1 MPNFTS
7 VFSADSWRRK
17 FEEAR
22 ISDLNYELGK
32 WAQESKN
39 KLSHRLRLGNSPSS
53 GSSWHSNRSAVP
65 KSTSVPAGLTLF
77 PKSKSSNSFIGI
89 TKTSNNYQQDHRISD
104 RYQYRSS
111 ALPTCEEELLSSGEL
126 QLIEEEII
134 KSAIPD
140 SNVVEKFIKV
150 IEGNPT
156 NPAAGPAGLKKTAFK
171 SREEIRKKLAFG
183 GTDSSGAGSNFS
195 TGTGESENTNSNLKK
210 KPPQQSNNDLEVC
223 FINEYSTADSTSSSS
238 SVLDNSNNSTHA
250 LSRSKSEY
258 VSISSCFNQLELD
271 PSLVNVTSSS
281 SSQTSSLLEYTQ
293 KLANCKDI
301 ARRKIF
307 IEKRNRK
314 FHHIN
319 TLNKLIGKSI
329 EIKLSSDILS
339 QMNTPTIQV
348 IVNDFHSK
356 IENLNEEL
364 VNELMQK
371 DELQIEQD
379 GVLMDI
385 DDYLGNNSY

>member
-1 MPNFTS
+1 MLP
-7 VFSADSWRRK
+7 FSAQ
-17 FEEAR
+17 FLY
-22 ISDLNYELGK
+22 I
-32 WAQESKN
+32 
-39 KLSHRLRLGNSPSS
+39 P
-53 GSSWHSNRSAVP
+53 
-65 KSTSVPAGLTLF
+65 
-77 PKSKSSNSFIGI
+77 I
-89 TKTSNNYQQDHRISD
+89 
-104 RYQYRSS
+104 
-111 ALPTCEEELLSSGEL
+111 LSS
-126 QLIEEEII
+126 
-134 KSAIPD
+134 
-140 SNVVEKFIKV
+140 
-150 IEGNPT
+150 
-156 NPAAGPAGLKKTAFK
+156 
-171 SREEIRKKLAFG
+171 
-183 GTDSSGAGSNFS
+183 
-195 TGTGESENTNSNLKK
+195 TGESENTNSNLKK

-258 VSISSCFNQLELD
+258 VSISSCLKQLDTTHL
-271 PSLVNVTSSS
+271 SVTSSS
-281 SSQTSSLLEYTQ
+281 TLSSSSEPSLLAYTQ

-301 ARRKIF
+301 ARRKIL

-371 DELQIEQD
+371 DELQVIPE
-379 GVLMDI
+379 
-385 DDYLGNNSY
+385 

>member
-1 MPNFTS
+1 MLP
-7 VFSADSWRRK
+7 FSAQ
-17 FEEAR
+17 FLY
-22 ISDLNYELGK
+22 I
-32 WAQESKN
+32 
-39 KLSHRLRLGNSPSS
+39 P
-53 GSSWHSNRSAVP
+53 
-65 KSTSVPAGLTLF
+65 
-77 PKSKSSNSFIGI
+77 I
-89 TKTSNNYQQDHRISD
+89 
-104 RYQYRSS
+104 
-111 ALPTCEEELLSSGEL
+111 LSS
-126 QLIEEEII
+126 
-134 KSAIPD
+134 
-140 SNVVEKFIKV
+140 
-150 IEGNPT
+150 
-156 NPAAGPAGLKKTAFK
+156 
-171 SREEIRKKLAFG
+171 
-183 GTDSSGAGSNFS
+183 
-195 TGTGESENTNSNLKK
+195 TGESENTNSNLKK

-223 FINEYSTADSTSSSS
+223 FINEYSTD
-238 SVLDNSNNSTHA
+238 SVLDANPSNAKA

-371 DELQIEQD
+371 DELQ
-379 GVLMDI
+379 V
-385 DDYLGNNSY
+385 SK

>member
-1 MPNFTS
+1 MHLDFWNRIYIQALWSQYLGPFIWVPGWWVPALRTRS
-7 VFSADSWRRK
+7 FQTWEFGSQYLGPSIWVPSFGSRVPGTHWELLLPFSAQ
-17 FEEAR
+17 FLY
-22 ISDLNYELGK
+22 I
-32 WAQESKN
+32 
-39 KLSHRLRLGNSPSS
+39 P
-53 GSSWHSNRSAVP
+53 
-65 KSTSVPAGLTLF
+65 
-77 PKSKSSNSFIGI
+77 I
-89 TKTSNNYQQDHRISD
+89 
-104 RYQYRSS
+104 
-111 ALPTCEEELLSSGEL
+111 LSS
-126 QLIEEEII
+126 
-134 KSAIPD
+134 
-140 SNVVEKFIKV
+140 
-150 IEGNPT
+150 
-156 NPAAGPAGLKKTAFK
+156 
-171 SREEIRKKLAFG
+171 
-183 GTDSSGAGSNFS
+183 
-195 TGTGESENTNSNLKK
+195 TGESENTNSNLKK

-238 SVLDNSNNSTHA
+238 VLDNSNNGTHA

-371 DELQIEQD
+371 DELQ
-379 GVLMDI
+379 V
-385 DDYLGNNSY
+385 SK

>member
-1 MPNFTS
+1 
-7 VFSADSWRRK
+7 
-17 FEEAR
+17 
-22 ISDLNYELGK
+22 
-32 WAQESKN
+32 
-39 KLSHRLRLGNSPSS
+39 
-53 GSSWHSNRSAVP
+53 
-65 KSTSVPAGLTLF
+65 
-77 PKSKSSNSFIGI
+77 
-89 TKTSNNYQQDHRISD
+89 
-104 RYQYRSS
+104 
-111 ALPTCEEELLSSGEL
+111 
-126 QLIEEEII
+126 
-134 KSAIPD
+134 
-140 SNVVEKFIKV
+140 VVEKFNKV

-156 NPAAGPAGLKKTAFK
+156 NNPAGPGPGLKQAAFK

-183 GTDSSGAGSNFS
+183 TDSGAAGSSLNSCGSGAGAA
-195 TGTGESENTNSNLKK
+195 ESENSNLTK
-210 KPPQQSNNDLEVC
+210 KPQSNNDLEVC
-223 FINEYSTADSTSSSS
+223 FINEYSTD
-238 SVLDNSNNSTHA
+238 SVLDANPSSNANNAGA

-258 VSISSCFNQLELD
+258 VSISSCLKQLD
-271 PSLVNVTSSS
+271 TTHVSVTSSS
-281 SSQTSSLLEYTQ
+281 TLSSSSEPSLLAYTQ

-301 ARRKIF
+301 ARRKIL

-329 EIKLSSDILS
+329 EIKLSSEILS

-385 DDYLGNNSY
+385 DDYLGNNSF